1 MTGAGGKLLYF
12 FIPVLFFHM
21 TYEFIPFYSN
31 AALKVSV
38 ICDAS
43 LI

>member
-1 MTGAGGKLLYF
+1 MGAEGKHAIL

-21 TYEFIPFYSN
+21 TYEFIPFYYN
-31 AALKVSV
+31 AASYVSV
-38 ICDAS
+38 ICDAN